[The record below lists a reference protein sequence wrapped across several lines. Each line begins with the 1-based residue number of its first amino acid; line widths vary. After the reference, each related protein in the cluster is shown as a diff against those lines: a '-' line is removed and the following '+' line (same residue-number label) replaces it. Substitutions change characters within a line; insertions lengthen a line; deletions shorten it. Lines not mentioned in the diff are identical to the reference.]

1 MRLCLTFCQMTGIFH
16 DMKAGSLFLL
26 FLLIGIDV
34 LVAQNSPKPDALQ
47 QYRIGRERE
56 AQNRLSEANRYYNEA
71 IRICRSEIDQKIAT
85 SDSYAVF
92 TWALQRLK
100 NYRDVIAWGE
110 RGLALYPNDYRLNEI
125 MGEAYFYLDDYEK
138 SLASMQR
145 FVNAFVNAPRSNDRF
160 STAYFFIGE
169 IYRLEG
175 KYQRADIAYSVAVRL
190 EPNIALWWYRLGVAR
205 EASGEYAP
213 AQEAYERAL
222 RVNPTYT
229 EATASIA
236 RIRQRLN
243 SQD

>member
-1 MRLCLTFCQMTGIFH
+1 
-16 DMKAGSLFLL
+16 MKAGPLFLL
-26 FLLIGIDV
+26 FLLIVVYALG
-34 LVAQNSPKPDALQ
+34 AQTSPKPDALQ

-71 IRICRSEIDQKIAT
+71 VRICRVEIDQKIAT
-85 SDSYAVF
+85 ADSYTVF

-100 NYRDVIAWGE
+100 NYREVIAWGE

-145 FVNAFVNAPRSNDRF
+145 FVNAFANAPRNNDRV

-190 EPNIALWWYRLGVAR
+190 EPNIALWWYRMGLAR
-205 EASGEYAP
+205 EAFGEYAL
-213 AQEAYERAL
+213 AQEAYQRVL
-222 RVNPTYT
+222 RINPLFT
-229 EATASIA
+229 EATAAIA

-243 SQD
+243 SQSEG